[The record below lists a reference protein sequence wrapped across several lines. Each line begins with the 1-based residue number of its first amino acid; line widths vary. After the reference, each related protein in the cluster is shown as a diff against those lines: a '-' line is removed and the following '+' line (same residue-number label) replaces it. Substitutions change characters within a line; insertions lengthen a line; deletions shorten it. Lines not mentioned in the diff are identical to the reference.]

1 MPLSGLD
8 VTALLSA
15 QGGTVKISPQNAVP
29 EFRQALDR
37 VNHDEVGSAFQQLG
51 KIIRDFIR
59 NSVGGSGYS
68 RALEAIRV
76 MREEATDL
84 EVPGFYNE
92 WMKKLKTEILKE
104 ELNGDRKDMWFMIRA
119 NRMGLIQ
126 GKECSSSGVGEDE
139 AKEFLSV
146 RLSV

>member
-1 MPLSGLD
+1 
-8 VTALLSA
+8 
-15 QGGTVKISPQNAVP
+15 
-29 EFRQALDR
+29 
-37 VNHDEVGSAFQQLG
+37 
-51 KIIRDFIR
+51 
-59 NSVGGSGYS
+59 
-68 RALEAIRV
+68 

-84 EVPGFYNE
+84 EVPHLYNE

-104 ELNGDRKDMWFMIRA
+104 ELNGDRKDMWFSIRA

-126 GKECSSSGVGEDE
+126 SKESGSSRVGEDE

>member
-1 MPLSGLD
+1 
-8 VTALLSA
+8 
-15 QGGTVKISPQNAVP
+15 
-29 EFRQALDR
+29 
-37 VNHDEVGSAFQQLG
+37 
-51 KIIRDFIR
+51 
-59 NSVGGSGYS
+59 
-68 RALEAIRV
+68 V

-84 EVPGFYNE
+84 EVPDHYNK

-126 GKECSSSGVGEDE
+126 SKECGASGAGVGEDE

-146 RLSV
+146 RLSI

>member
-1 MPLSGLD
+1 
-8 VTALLSA
+8 
-15 QGGTVKISPQNAVP
+15 
-29 EFRQALDR
+29 
-37 VNHDEVGSAFQQLG
+37 
-51 KIIRDFIR
+51 
-59 NSVGGSGYS
+59 
-68 RALEAIRV
+68 

-84 EVPGFYNE
+84 EVPDLYNE

-126 GKECSSSGVGEDE
+126 GKECSSSRVGEDE

>member
-1 MPLSGLD
+1 
-8 VTALLSA
+8 
-15 QGGTVKISPQNAVP
+15 
-29 EFRQALDR
+29 
-37 VNHDEVGSAFQQLG
+37 
-51 KIIRDFIR
+51 
-59 NSVGGSGYS
+59 
-68 RALEAIRV
+68 

-139 AKEFLSV
+139 AKAFLSV